1 MTYAEKLK
9 DPRWQ
14 KKRLEI
20 MERDEW
26 TCQICGSKEKTM
38 HTHHL
43 IYIKGKEPW
52 DYKDIALQCLCE
64 ECNEKEGRVPIVGS
78 EDLSGINVM
87 IKCVSADGDSGLLL
101 WEAAVKLAKNFN
113 KIQDREIQKDLM
125 DEMPKRRRRK

>member
-26 TCQICGSKEKTM
+26 TCQICGTKEKTL

-43 IYIKGKEPW
+43 LYIKGREPW
-52 DYKDIALQCLCE
+52 DYVDPSLQCLCE
-64 ECNEKEGRVPIVGS
+64 DCNEKEGRVPVVAA
-78 EDLSGINVM
+78 EDLGAINTM
-87 IKCVSADGDSGLLL
+87 IGCITGGADDKIAF
-101 WEAAVKLAKNFN
+101 WEVALKIAKNWVN
-113 KIQDREIQKDLM
+113 IKKRENEKSWD
-125 DEMPKRRRRK
+125 DDMPKKRRRK